1 MKKVLLLTTM
11 FVAIATRTYNIR
23 RSHITLRVG
32 GATMK
37 AARSVSDYVATTFL
51 IGLLT
56 AVGVSAAITV
66 VLALWP
72 PMAYLAGKFF

>member
-1 MKKVLLLTTM
+1 
-11 FVAIATRTYNIR
+11 
-23 RSHITLRVG
+23 
-32 GATMK
+32 MK
-37 AARSVSDYVATTFL
+37 AAKSVSDYVATTFL
-51 IGLLT
+51 IALLT

>member
-1 MKKVLLLTTM
+1 M
-11 FVAIATRTYNIR
+11 R
-23 RSHITLRVG
+23 
-32 GATMK
+32 
-37 AARSVSDYVATTFL
+37 AARSVNDYVATTFL

-72 PMAYLAGKFF
+72 PMAFLASKFF